1 MQDRTLLPKKK
12 TTPGAMFAMADPA
25 VNSGFQSFGGNN
37 QHSSFVFSSPHKPAK
52 SSPLSYAPMRIPS
65 PTLPSDDAPD
75 MMLSSPLGPSSDS
88 SHLRMSQSS
97 PIRSSFDNN
106 ESSGP
111 QPKFRFANRNPAKNS
126 NPLVKKRNDVQDS
139 RRRLFL
145 NNVRQRQEDKKF
157 QRRGGQDEVRYL
169 PSTCTFLFSQLTAPG
184 QIARLEFNRL
194 QNERLAYLDRE
205 RAKNPYA
212 LWEQELEDEHRSLQS
227 QQRQMQQQ
235 NPDEM
240 MLDALEEA
248 EMAEIA
254 QAEALLHQDN
264 NSSRHINQDD
274 SFDDDEDWDELFME
288 AIQTSQQH
296 HIQGQQSGGQDV
308 EMS

>member
-1 MQDRTLLPKKK
+1 MQDRRSLPK
-12 TTPGAMFAMADPA
+12 TSTPATMFAVVEPV

-37 QHSSFVFSSPHKPAK
+37 QHSTFVFTSPHKPTR

-65 PTLPSDDAPD
+65 PPLPSDDAPD

-88 SHLRMSQSS
+88 SYLRRSQSS
-97 PIRSSFDNN
+97 PIRSSFDND
-106 ESSGP
+106 EISGP

-126 NPLVKKRNDVQDS
+126 NPLVKKRHDAQDS

-157 QRRGGQDEVRYL
+157 QQRGGQDE
-169 PSTCTFLFSQLTAPG
+169 
-184 QIARLEFNRL
+184 IARLEFNRL

-212 LWEQELEDEHRSLQS
+212 LWEQELEEEYRNLQS
-227 QQRQMQQQ
+227 QQRQIQHQ
-235 NPDEM
+235 NPDDM

-254 QAEALLHQDN
+254 QAEALLHQEN
-264 NSSRHINQDD
+264 NSSRYTNQDD
-274 SFDDDEDWDELFME
+274 SFDDEEDWDELFME

-296 HIQGQQSGGQDV
+296 QVQGQHGGGQDV

>member
-1 MQDRTLLPKKK
+1 MQDRTLLPKEK
-12 TTPGAMFAMADPA
+12 TTPGAMFAMVDPA

-52 SSPLSYAPMRIPS
+52 SSPLSYTPMRIPS
-65 PTLPSDDAPD
+65 PTLPSDDVPD
-75 MMLSSPLGPSSDS
+75 MMLSSPLGPPSDS

-157 QRRGGQDEVRYL
+157 QRRGGQDE
-169 PSTCTFLFSQLTAPG
+169 
-184 QIARLEFNRL
+184 IARLEFNRL

-227 QQRQMQQQ
+227 QQWQMQQQ

>member
-1 MQDRTLLPKKK
+1 MQDRTLLPKEK
-12 TTPGAMFAMADPA
+12 TTPGAMFAMVDPA

-52 SSPLSYAPMRIPS
+52 SSPLSYTPMRIPS

-75 MMLSSPLGPSSDS
+75 MMLSSPLGPPSDS

-157 QRRGGQDEVRYL
+157 QRRGGQDE
-169 PSTCTFLFSQLTAPG
+169 
-184 QIARLEFNRL
+184 IARLEFNRL

-227 QQRQMQQQ
+227 QQWQMQQQ

-296 HIQGQQSGGQDV
+296 HIQGQQSDGQDV

>member
-1 MQDRTLLPKKK
+1 
-12 TTPGAMFAMADPA
+12 
-25 VNSGFQSFGGNN
+25 
-37 QHSSFVFSSPHKPAK
+37 
-52 SSPLSYAPMRIPS
+52 
-65 PTLPSDDAPD
+65 
-75 MMLSSPLGPSSDS
+75 
-88 SHLRMSQSS
+88 MSQSS